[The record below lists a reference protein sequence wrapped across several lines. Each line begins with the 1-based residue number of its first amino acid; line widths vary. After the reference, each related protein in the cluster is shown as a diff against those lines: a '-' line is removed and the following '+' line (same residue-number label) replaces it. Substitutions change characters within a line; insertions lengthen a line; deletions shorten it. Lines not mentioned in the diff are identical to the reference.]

1 MENIEK
7 VEPLWIE
14 NSNGKTRNFGTIFT
28 YWDFR
33 YKIMRN
39 LNANIVF
46 VVKCFKK
53 APNTLMGSI
62 IYIFKIWGR
71 MTKYEEVFN
80 IVSHLS
86 AGQRRAGKE
95 GDLPQCEGDT
105 ERLPIHEPTS
115 QYCRLVLVVCCPLS
129 SGGHRSHCPTRS
141 SLPWGLQ
148 LTCCR
153 PWDLNWPSHCMNS
166 PPANLYN
173 NLI

>member
-1 MENIEK
+1 MRLTVGKTKVNKSDRHSCLFILLFGICIHLLRLDASFFSSFEKIYRTLKKFYFEWNQWKPILVSRPWSFVLRHFLGLKAGSRCERTGGGDEGWKRENWMENIEK

-14 NSNGKTRNFGTIFT
+14 NSNGKTRNFEAIFT

-71 MTKYEEVFN
+71 MTK
-80 IVSHLS
+80 
-86 AGQRRAGKE
+86 
-95 GDLPQCEGDT
+95 
-105 ERLPIHEPTS
+105 
-115 QYCRLVLVVCCPLS
+115 
-129 SGGHRSHCPTRS
+129 
-141 SLPWGLQ
+141 
-148 LTCCR
+148 
-153 PWDLNWPSHCMNS
+153 
-166 PPANLYN
+166 
-173 NLI
+173 

>member
-1 MENIEK
+1 MVKLEI
-7 VEPLWIE
+7 L
-14 NSNGKTRNFGTIFT
+14 GTYYSHIG
-28 YWDFR
+28 DFR
-33 YKIMRN
+33 YRIMRS
-39 LNANIVF
+39 LNANILF

-53 APNTLMGSI
+53 AVMGSI

-80 IVSHLS
+80 ILSHVS

-153 PWDLNWPSHCMNS
+153 PWDLN
-166 PPANLYN
+166 
-173 NLI
+173 